1 MFERNRLAAPAGAFV
16 LVLLA
21 LPALAGTTIDLSA
34 EAARPAAN
42 DQVRATV
49 FAEASGATP
58 AELARRVN
66 AQIADSLALA
76 RGYGSVRTQSGGTH
90 TYPVYTK
97 GNRIESW
104 RMRSELTLESGD
116 AAAMAELLGKLQGSL
131 AVGNVAMLPSPET
144 RRKAENEAMTE
155 ALAAFRARAKLLAD
169 AMGKPYRIKHLSVG
183 TSGQMP
189 VPKFRA
195 AAMSMAAEASP
206 MPMEGGESQV
216 SANVSGQIELAD

>member
-16 LVLLA
+16 LALLA

-42 DQVRATV
+42 DQVRATA
-49 FAEASGATP
+49 FAEVSGATP
-58 AELARRVN
+58 AELARRIN
-66 AQIADSLALA
+66 AQIADSLTLA

-116 AAAMAELLGKLQGSL
+116 TAAMAELLGKLQGSL
-131 AVGNVAMLPSPET
+131 AVGNVVMLPSPET

-155 ALAAFRARAKLLAD
+155 ALSAFRARAKLLAD

>member
-16 LVLLA
+16 LALLA
-21 LPALAGTTIDLSA
+21 LPALAVTTIDLSA

-58 AELARRVN
+58 AELARRIN
-66 AQIADSLALA
+66 AQIADSLTLA

-116 AAAMAELLGKLQGSL
+116 TAAMAELLGKLQGSL

>member
-1 MFERNRLAAPAGAFV
+1 MFERNRLTAPAGAFV
-16 LVLLA
+16 LALLA

-58 AELARRVN
+58 VELARRIN
-66 AQIADSLALA
+66 AQIADSLTLA

-116 AAAMAELLGKLQGSL
+116 TAAMAELLGKLQGSL

>member
-1 MFERNRLAAPAGAFV
+1 MFERNRLTAPAGAFV
-16 LVLLA
+16 LALLA

-58 AELARRVN
+58 VELARRIN
-66 AQIADSLALA
+66 AQIADSLTLA

-116 AAAMAELLGKLQGSL
+116 TAAMAELLGKLQGSL
-131 AVGNVAMLPSPET
+131 AVGNVVMLPSPET

-155 ALAAFRARAKLLAD
+155 ALSAFRARAKLLAD